1 MIMNLTD
8 KTVLITGGAS
18 GIGYAAVQAFLNQQ
32 ANVVVADIDAA
43 QGEIMVRQE
52 NNDRLH
58 FVQTDITDEAACQHA
73 VQSAINT
80 FGGLDILINN
90 AGIEIVAPI
99 HEMELSDWNKVL
111 QVNLTGM
118 FLMSKHAL
126 KHMLAAGKG
135 NIINTCSVGGV
146 VAWPDIPAYNAS
158 KGGVLQ
164 LTRSMAVD
172 YAKYQIRVNCVCPGI
187 IDTPLNEKS
196 FMENNEGTLEE
207 IKKEK
212 AKVNPMLKLGK
223 PEEIANVML
232 FLASDLSSY
241 MTGSAITADGGYT
254 AQ

>member
-1 MIMNLTD
+1 MNLTD

-43 QGEIMVRQE
+43 QGEVMVRQE

-126 KHMLAAGKG
+126 KHMLAASKG

-172 YAKYQIRVNCVCPGI
+172 YAKHQIRVNCVCPGI

>member
-1 MIMNLTD
+1 MNLTD

-43 QGEIMVRQE
+43 QGEVMVRQE
-52 NNDRLH
+52 NSDRLH
-58 FVQTDITDEAACQHA
+58 FVQTDITDEAACQHT
-73 VQSAINT
+73 VQSAIDT

-111 QVNLTGM
+111 QVNLTGI

-172 YAKYQIRVNCVCPGI
+172 YAKHQIRVNCVCPGI

>member
-1 MIMNLTD
+1 MNLTD

-32 ANVVVADIDAA
+32 ASVVVADIDEA
-43 QGEIMVRQE
+43 QGEAMIRKE

-58 FVQTDITDEAACQHA
+58 FVRTDITDEPACQNAIRSA
-73 VQSAINT
+73 VDK
-80 FGGLDILINN
+80 FGGLDVLINN

-111 QVNLTGM
+111 NVNLTGM

-126 KHMLAAGKG
+126 KYMLKSGKG

-172 YAKYQIRVNCVCPGI
+172 YAKHNIRVNCVCPGI

-196 FMENNEGTLEE
+196 FLENNEGTLEE

-212 AKVNPMLKLGK
+212 AKVNPLLRLGK

>member
-1 MIMNLTD
+1 MNLTD

-18 GIGYAAVQAFLNQQ
+18 GIGYAAVQAFLKQQ

-43 QGEIMVRQE
+43 QGEVMVRQE
-52 NNDRLH
+52 NHDRLH

-73 VQSAINT
+73 VQSAIDT

-172 YAKYQIRVNCVCPGI
+172 YAKHQIRVNCVCPGI

>member
-1 MIMNLTD
+1 MNLTD

-32 ANVVVADIDAA
+32 ANVVVADIDEA
-43 QGEIMVRQE
+43 QGEAMIRKE

-58 FVQTDITDEAACQHA
+58 FVRTDITDEPACQNAIRSA
-73 VQSAINT
+73 VDK
-80 FGGLDILINN
+80 FGRLDVLINN

-111 QVNLTGM
+111 NVNLTGM

-126 KHMLAAGKG
+126 KYMLKSGKG

-172 YAKYQIRVNCVCPGI
+172 YAKHNIRVNCVCPGI

-196 FMENNEGTLEE
+196 FLENNEGTLEE

-212 AKVNPMLKLGK
+212 AKVNPLLRLGK

>member
-1 MIMNLTD
+1 MNLTD

-18 GIGYAAVQAFLNQQ
+18 GIGYAAVQAFLNQE
-32 ANVVVADIDAA
+32 ANVVVADIDEA
-43 QGEIMVRQE
+43 QGEAMIRKE

-58 FVQTDITDEAACQHA
+58 FVQTDITDEPACQNAIRSA
-73 VQSAINT
+73 VDK
-80 FGGLDILINN
+80 FGGLDVLINN

-99 HEMELSDWNKVL
+99 HEMELSDWDKVL
-111 QVNLTGM
+111 NVNLTGM

-126 KHMLAAGKG
+126 KYMLKSGKG

-172 YAKYQIRVNCVCPGI
+172 YAKHNIRVNCVCPGI

-196 FMENNEGTLEE
+196 FLENNEGTLEE

-212 AKVNPMLKLGK
+212 AKVNPLLRLGK

-241 MTGSAITADGGYT
+241 MTGSAIAADGGYT

>member
-1 MIMNLTD
+1 MNLID

-18 GIGYAAVQAFLNQQ
+18 GIGYAAVQAFLGQQ
-32 ANVVVADIDAA
+32 ANVVVADIDEA
-43 QGEIMVRQE
+43 QGIAMIRKE

-58 FVQTDITDEAACQHA
+58 FIRTDITDEAACQQA
-73 VQSAINT
+73 VQSAIDT
-80 FGGLDILINN
+80 FGGLDVLINN

-111 QVNLTGM
+111 QVNLTGT

-135 NIINTCSVGGV
+135 NIINTCSVGGL

-172 YAKYQIRVNCVCPGI
+172 YAKHQIRVNCVCPGI

-196 FMENNEGTLEE
+196 FLENNEGTLEE

-212 AKVNPMLKLGK
+212 AKVNPLLRLGK
-223 PEEIANVML
+223 PEEIANVIL

>member
-1 MIMNLTD
+1 MNLIN

-43 QGEIMVRQE
+43 QGEVMVRQE
-52 NNDRLH
+52 NSDRLH

-73 VQSAINT
+73 VQSAIDT

-126 KHMLAAGKG
+126 RHMLTAGKG

-172 YAKYQIRVNCVCPGI
+172 YAKHQIRVNCVCPGI

>member
-1 MIMNLTD
+1 MNLTD

-32 ANVVVADIDAA
+32 ANVVVADIDEA
-43 QGEIMVRQE
+43 QGEAMIRKE

-58 FVQTDITDEAACQHA
+58 FVRTDITDEPACQNAIRSA
-73 VQSAINT
+73 VDK
-80 FGGLDILINN
+80 FGGLDVLINN

-111 QVNLTGM
+111 NVNLTGM

-126 KHMLAAGKG
+126 KYMLKSGKG

-172 YAKYQIRVNCVCPGI
+172 YAKHNIRVNCVCPGI

-196 FMENNEGTLEE
+196 FLENNEGTLEE

-212 AKVNPMLKLGK
+212 AKVNPLLRLGK

>member
-1 MIMNLTD
+1 MNLTD

-32 ANVVVADIDAA
+32 ANVVVADIDEA
-43 QGEIMVRQE
+43 QGEAMIRKE

-58 FVQTDITDEAACQHA
+58 FVRTDITDEPACQNAIRSA
-73 VQSAINT
+73 VDK
-80 FGGLDILINN
+80 FGGLDVLINN

-111 QVNLTGM
+111 NVNLTGM

-126 KHMLAAGKG
+126 KYMLKSGKG

-172 YAKYQIRVNCVCPGI
+172 YAKHNIRVNCVCPGI

-196 FMENNEGTLEE
+196 FLENNEGTLEE
-207 IKKEK
+207 IKKK
-212 AKVNPMLKLGK
+212 KRKS
-223 PEEIANVML
+223 IRC
-232 FLASDLSSY
+232 
-241 MTGSAITADGGYT
+241 
-254 AQ
+254 

>member
-1 MIMNLTD
+1 MNLTD

-32 ANVVVADIDAA
+32 ANVVVADIDEA
-43 QGEIMVRQE
+43 QGEAMIRKE

-58 FVQTDITDEAACQHA
+58 FVRTDITDEPACQNA
-73 VQSAINT
+73 IRSAADK
-80 FGGLDILINN
+80 FGGLDVLINN

-99 HEMELSDWNKVL
+99 HEMELNDWNKVL
-111 QVNLTGM
+111 NVNLTGM

-126 KHMLAAGKG
+126 KYMLKSGKG

-172 YAKYQIRVNCVCPGI
+172 YAKHNIRVNCVCPGI

-196 FMENNEGTLEE
+196 FLENNEGTLEE

-212 AKVNPMLKLGK
+212 AKVNPLLRLGK

>member
-1 MIMNLTD
+1 MNLTD

-18 GIGYAAVQAFLNQQ
+18 GIGYAAVQAFLNQE
-32 ANVVVADIDAA
+32 ANVVVADIDEA
-43 QGEIMVRQE
+43 QGEAMIRKE

-58 FVQTDITDEAACQHA
+58 FVRTDITDEPACQNA
-73 VQSAINT
+73 IQSAADK
-80 FGGLDILINN
+80 FGGLDVLINN

-111 QVNLTGM
+111 NVNLTGM

-126 KHMLAAGKG
+126 KYMLKSGKG

-172 YAKYQIRVNCVCPGI
+172 YAKHNIRVNCVCPGI

-196 FMENNEGTLEE
+196 FLENNEGTLEE

-212 AKVNPMLKLGK
+212 AKVNPLLRLGK

>member
-1 MIMNLTD
+1 MNLTD

-18 GIGYAAVQAFLNQQ
+18 GIGYAAVQAFLNQE
-32 ANVVVADIDAA
+32 ANVVVADIDEA
-43 QGEIMVRQE
+43 QGEAMIRKE

-58 FVQTDITDEAACQHA
+58 FVQTDITDELACQNAIRSA
-73 VQSAINT
+73 VDK
-80 FGGLDILINN
+80 FGGLDVLINN

-99 HEMELSDWNKVL
+99 HEMELSDWDKVL
-111 QVNLTGM
+111 NVNLTGM

-126 KHMLAAGKG
+126 KYMLKSGKG

-172 YAKYQIRVNCVCPGI
+172 YAKHNIRVNCVCPGI

-196 FMENNEGTLEE
+196 FLENNEGTLEE

-212 AKVNPMLKLGK
+212 AKVNPLLRLGK

>member
-1 MIMNLTD
+1 MNLTD

-18 GIGYAAVQAFLNQQ
+18 GIGYAAVQAFLNQE
-32 ANVVVADIDAA
+32 ANVVVADIDEA
-43 QGEIMVRQE
+43 QGEAMIRKE

-58 FVQTDITDEAACQHA
+58 FVRTDITDEPACQNAIRSA
-73 VQSAINT
+73 VDK
-80 FGGLDILINN
+80 FGGLDVLINN

-99 HEMELSDWNKVL
+99 HEMELSDWDKVL
-111 QVNLTGM
+111 NVNLTGM

-126 KHMLAAGKG
+126 KYMLKSGKG

-172 YAKYQIRVNCVCPGI
+172 YAKHNIRVNCVCPGI

-196 FMENNEGTLEE
+196 FLENNEGTLEE

-212 AKVNPMLKLGK
+212 AKVNPLLRLGK

>member
-1 MIMNLTD
+1 MNLKD
-8 KTVLITGGAS
+8 KTVIITGGAS

-32 ANVVVADIDAA
+32 ANVVVADIDEA
-43 QGEIMVRQE
+43 QGEAMIRKE

-58 FVQTDITDEAACQHA
+58 FVRTDITDEPACQNA
-73 VQSAINT
+73 IRSAADK
-80 FGGLDILINN
+80 FGGLDVLINN

-111 QVNLTGM
+111 NVNLTGM

-126 KHMLAAGKG
+126 KYMLKSGKG

-172 YAKYQIRVNCVCPGI
+172 YAKHNIRVNCVCPGI

-196 FMENNEGTLEE
+196 FLENNEGTLEE

-212 AKVNPMLKLGK
+212 AKVNPLLRLGK

>member
-1 MIMNLTD
+1 MNLTD

-32 ANVVVADIDAA
+32 ANVVVADIDEA
-43 QGEIMVRQE
+43 QGEAMIRKE

-58 FVQTDITDEAACQHA
+58 FVRTDITDEPACQNAIRSA
-73 VQSAINT
+73 VDK
-80 FGGLDILINN
+80 FGGLDVLINN

-111 QVNLTGM
+111 NVNLTGM

-126 KHMLAAGKG
+126 KYMLKSGKG

-172 YAKYQIRVNCVCPGI
+172 YAKHNIRVNCVCPGI

-196 FMENNEGTLEE
+196 FLENNEGTLEE

-212 AKVNPMLKLGK
+212 AKVNPLLRLGK

-241 MTGSAITADGGYT
+241 MNGSAITADGGYT

>member
-1 MIMNLTD
+1 MNLTD

-32 ANVVVADIDAA
+32 ANVVVADIDEA
-43 QGEIMVRQE
+43 QGEAMIRKE

-58 FVQTDITDEAACQHA
+58 FVQTDITNEPACQNAILSA
-73 VQSAINT
+73 VDK
-80 FGGLDILINN
+80 FGGLDVLINN

-111 QVNLTGM
+111 NVNLTGM

-126 KHMLAAGKG
+126 KYMLKNGKG

-172 YAKYQIRVNCVCPGI
+172 YAKHNIRVNCVCPGI

-196 FMENNEGTLEE
+196 FLENNEGTLEE

-212 AKVNPMLKLGK
+212 AKVNPLLRLGK

>member
-1 MIMNLTD
+1 MNLID

-18 GIGYAAVQAFLNQQ
+18 GIGYAAVQAFLNQH

-43 QGEIMVRQE
+43 QGEAMVRQE
-52 NNDRLH
+52 NHDRLH

-73 VQSAINT
+73 VQSAIDT

-196 FMENNEGTLEE
+196 FIENNEGTLEE

>member
-1 MIMNLTD
+1 MNLTD

-32 ANVVVADIDAA
+32 ANVVVADIDEA
-43 QGEIMVRQE
+43 QGEAMIRKE

-58 FVQTDITDEAACQHA
+58 FVRTDITDEPACQNAIRSA
-73 VQSAINT
+73 VDK
-80 FGGLDILINN
+80 FGGLDVLINN
-90 AGIEIVAPI
+90 AGIEIVAQI
-99 HEMELSDWNKVL
+99 HEMELSDWDKVL
-111 QVNLTGM
+111 NVNLTGM

-126 KHMLAAGKG
+126 KYMLKSGKG

-172 YAKYQIRVNCVCPGI
+172 YAKHNIRVNCVCPGI

-196 FMENNEGTLEE
+196 FLENNEGTLEE

-212 AKVNPMLKLGK
+212 AKVNPLLRLGK

>member
-1 MIMNLTD
+1 MNLTD

-43 QGEIMVRQE
+43 QGEVMVRQE
-52 NNDRLH
+52 NSDRLH

-73 VQSAINT
+73 VQSAIDT

-126 KHMLAAGKG
+126 RHMLTAGKG

-172 YAKYQIRVNCVCPGI
+172 YAKHQIRVNCVCPGI

>member
-1 MIMNLTD
+1 MNLTD

-32 ANVVVADIDAA
+32 ANVVVADIDEE
-43 QGEIMVRQE
+43 QGEAMVRKE
-52 NNDRLH
+52 NSDRLH
-58 FVQTDITDEAACQHA
+58 FVQTDITDEAACQQA
-73 VQSAINT
+73 VQSAVDT
-80 FGGLDILINN
+80 CGGLDVLINN
-90 AGIEIVAPI
+90 AGIEIVSPI

-111 QVNLTGM
+111 EVNLTGT
-118 FLMSKHAL
+118 FLMSKHSL

-135 NIINTCSVGGV
+135 NIINTCSVGGL

-172 YAKYQIRVNCVCPGI
+172 YAKHQIRVNCVCPGI

-196 FMENNEGTLEE
+196 FLENNEGTLEE

-212 AKVNPMLKLGK
+212 AKVNPLLRLGK

>member
-1 MIMNLTD
+1 MNLTD

-32 ANVVVADIDAA
+32 ANVVVADIDEA
-43 QGEIMVRQE
+43 QGEAMIRKE

-58 FVQTDITDEAACQHA
+58 FVRTDITDEPACQNAIRSA
-73 VQSAINT
+73 VDK
-80 FGGLDILINN
+80 FGGLDVLINN

-111 QVNLTGM
+111 NVNLTGM

-126 KHMLAAGKG
+126 KYMLKSGKG

-172 YAKYQIRVNCVCPGI
+172 YAKHNIRVNCVCPGI

-196 FMENNEGTLEE
+196 FLENNEGTLEE

-212 AKVNPMLKLGK
+212 AKVNPLLRLGK

-241 MTGSAITADGGYT
+241 MTGSAIASDGGYT

>member
-1 MIMNLTD
+1 MNLTD

-32 ANVVVADIDAA
+32 ANVVVADIDEA
-43 QGEIMVRQE
+43 QGEAMIRKE
-52 NNDRLH
+52 NNDRLY
-58 FVQTDITDEAACQHA
+58 FVRTDITDEPACQNA
-73 VQSAINT
+73 IRSAADK
-80 FGGLDILINN
+80 FGGLDVLINN

-111 QVNLTGM
+111 NVNLTGM

-126 KHMLAAGKG
+126 KYMLKSGKG

-172 YAKYQIRVNCVCPGI
+172 YAKHNIRVNCVCPGI

-196 FMENNEGTLEE
+196 FLENNEGTLEE

-212 AKVNPMLKLGK
+212 AKVNPLLRLGK

>member
-1 MIMNLTD
+1 MNLTD

-32 ANVVVADIDAA
+32 ANVVVADIDEA
-43 QGEIMVRQE
+43 QGEAMIRKE

-58 FVQTDITDEAACQHA
+58 FVHTDITDEPACQNAIRSA
-73 VQSAINT
+73 VDK
-80 FGGLDILINN
+80 FGGLDVLINN

-99 HEMELSDWNKVL
+99 HEMELSNWNKVL
-111 QVNLTGM
+111 NVNLTGM

-126 KHMLAAGKG
+126 KYMLKSGKG

-172 YAKYQIRVNCVCPGI
+172 YAKHNIRVNCVCPGI

-196 FMENNEGTLEE
+196 FLENNEGTLEE

-212 AKVNPMLKLGK
+212 AKVNPLLRLGK

>member
-1 MIMNLTD
+1 MNLTD

-32 ANVVVADIDAA
+32 ANVVVADIDEE
-43 QGEIMVRQE
+43 QGEAMVRKE
-52 NNDRLH
+52 NSDRLH
-58 FVQTDITDEAACQHA
+58 FVQTDITDEAACQQA
-73 VQSAINT
+73 VQSAVDT
-80 FGGLDILINN
+80 FGGLDVLINN
-90 AGIEIVAPI
+90 AGIEIVSPI

-111 QVNLTGM
+111 EVNLTGT

-135 NIINTCSVGGV
+135 NIINTCSVGGL

-172 YAKYQIRVNCVCPGI
+172 YAKHQIRVNCVCPGI

-196 FMENNEGTLEE
+196 FLENNEGTLEE

-212 AKVNPMLKLGK
+212 AKVNPLLRLGK

>member
-1 MIMNLTD
+1 MNLTD

-32 ANVVVADIDAA
+32 ANVVVADIDET
-43 QGEIMVRQE
+43 QGEAMIRKE

-58 FVQTDITDEAACQHA
+58 FVRTDITDEPACQNAIRSA
-73 VQSAINT
+73 VDK
-80 FGGLDILINN
+80 FGGLDVLINN

-99 HEMELSDWNKVL
+99 HEMELSDWDKVL
-111 QVNLTGM
+111 NVNLTGM

-126 KHMLAAGKG
+126 KYMLKSGKG

-172 YAKYQIRVNCVCPGI
+172 YAKHNIRVNCVCPGI

-196 FMENNEGTLEE
+196 FLENNEGTLEE

-212 AKVNPMLKLGK
+212 AKVNPLLRLGK

-241 MTGSAITADGGYT
+241 MTGSAIAADGGYT

>member
-1 MIMNLTD
+1 MNLTD

-43 QGEIMVRQE
+43 QGEVMVRQE
-52 NNDRLH
+52 NSDRLH

-73 VQSAINT
+73 VQSAIDT

-126 KHMLAAGKG
+126 RHMLAAGKG

-172 YAKYQIRVNCVCPGI
+172 YAKHQIRVNCVCPGI

-196 FMENNEGTLEE
+196 FMENNEGPLEE

>member
-1 MIMNLTD
+1 MNLTD

-32 ANVVVADIDAA
+32 ANVVVADIDEE
-43 QGEIMVRQE
+43 QGEAMVRKE
-52 NNDRLH
+52 NSDRLH

-73 VQSAINT
+73 VQSAVDT
-80 FGGLDILINN
+80 CGGLDVLINN
-90 AGIEIVAPI
+90 AGIEIVSPI

-111 QVNLTGM
+111 EVNLTGT

-135 NIINTCSVGGV
+135 NIINTCSVGGL

-172 YAKYQIRVNCVCPGI
+172 YAKHQIRVNCVCPGI

-196 FMENNEGTLEE
+196 FLENNEGTLEE

-212 AKVNPMLKLGK
+212 AKVNPLLRLGK

>member
-1 MIMNLTD
+1 MNLID

-32 ANVVVADIDAA
+32 ANVVVADIDTA
-43 QGEIMVRQE
+43 QGEAMVQQE
-52 NNDRLH
+52 NHDRLH

-73 VQSAINT
+73 VQSAIDT

-172 YAKYQIRVNCVCPGI
+172 YAKHQIRVNCVCPGI

-196 FMENNEGTLEE
+196 FIENNEGTLEE